1 MWIGSPLL
9 VHGRCQKDIFD
20 IANIIAY
27 NGKMIYGTEDKEGT
41 ECRWEHVVGSSANK
55 HFVPEQAKAISPQIV
70 YAFMEAIK
78 EGKETPSLFVIT
90 PFRSVKAGLIQY
102 FSNNDYLCNQIYNGV
117 NKEQKSIIKEW
128 LYKHIG
134 TIHTFQG
141 KEADKVIIVLGVD
154 SGEKGYGAIQWASAK
169 PNILNVAV
177 TRAKRKLCIV
187 GDKAK
192 WANQPNFDVAY
203 EICCGDN
210 N

>member
-1 MWIGSPLL
+1 M
-9 VHGRCQKDIFD
+9 D
-20 IANIIAY
+20 
-27 NGKMIYGTEDKEGT
+27 
-41 ECRWEHVVGSSANK
+41 
-55 HFVPEQAKAISPQIV
+55 
-70 YAFMEAIK
+70 
-78 EGKETPSLFVIT
+78 
-90 PFRSVKAGLIQY
+90 
-102 FSNNDYLCNQIYNGV
+102 NQD